1 MLRQGLK
8 LARRSVRTVPA
19 RGFAEFKHPDLPN
32 GIPPDGIFRR
42 PQTPLEDSKFPELKI
57 IFCFVSVLANHGCVS
72 QLGED
77 QELWIDDAQVPEP
90 AYDVDPNVGGLSAFL
105 QILAGFG
112 VISLGFL
119 ITYKDPKETDRYPGS
134 VGNPIM
140 YQEEYEKC
148 RYPGGRDLPY
158 WPGSKGFSLID
169 RDPRAAAAAAAPTA
183 DTEEE

>member
-42 PQTPLEDSKFPELKI
+42 PQTPLEDSK
-57 IFCFVSVLANHGCVS
+57 
-72 QLGED
+72 LGED